1 MTNRD
6 RRRFLQLLAASP
18 LVSLLDLPSLIAQ
31 QAGPAS
37 STPDLIANVGD
48 ALNVFDFEAV
58 ARTKLPAWHW
68 AWMSNGA
75 EDGATIRANR
85 EGFEHYQLRAR
96 RLVDVSKTEEQLFT
110 TYNAYYIDDVGYPA
124 FDIAAAKR

>member
-1 MTNRD
+1 MGRSAFAPWASARRPFMRTMTHD

-18 LVSLLDLPSLIAQ
+18 LVSLLDLPALIAQ
-31 QAGPAS
+31 QSGSPS
-37 STPDLIANVGD
+37 TTPDLIATFGD

-75 EDGATIRANR
+75 EDAGS
-85 EGFEHYQLRAR
+85 FAR
-96 RLVDVSKTEEQLFT
+96 GGWWTSARPTRRSRCLARHGTRRSSS
-110 TYNAYYIDDVGYPA
+110 A
-124 FDIAAAKR
+124 R